1 MKTVQNRFLIKID
14 WNVRREKHKKI
25 SLIFFVRFKLM
36 KNISVK
42 TKKAS
47 QVTCLFVLI
56 DQEQPNDCCDKI
68 THQAVFLNKCVIKIP
83 SNNNKF

>member
-1 MKTVQNRFLIKID
+1 
-14 WNVRREKHKKI
+14 
-25 SLIFFVRFKLM
+25 M

-56 DQEQPNDCCDKI
+56 NQEQPNDCCNKKLIKPFFKI
-68 THQAVFLNKCVIKIP
+68 NVQL
-83 SNNNKF
+83 KFRQIITNFKAEK